1 MVDVANEAIENLDF
15 LYPFSLAVLY
25 HLMDKDFS
33 IKVIIL
39 LRSAQT
45 GRHIALPKQAI
56 FQCFRLF
63 PCGFKLC
70 IQGQDLSLQRFCSCW
85 YFWESIEKFRA
96 VMTSAVLSSYI
107 RAIRLSSS
115 ARRFS
120 ARFFSAAARLCFAS
134 CPLLEGFKRRA
145 AMAFSF

>member
-70 IQGQDLSLQRFCSCW
+70 IQGQDLSLQRLLLLLELLGEHREVPGGHDLRGPVLI
-85 YFWESIEKFRA
+85 YPGYQA
-96 VMTSAVLSSYI
+96 VQLGKT
-107 RAIRLSSS
+107 
-115 ARRFS
+115 FS
-120 ARFFSAAARLCFAS
+120 ARFLSAAARLCFAS

>member
-70 IQGQDLSLQRFCSCW
+70 IQGQDLSLQRLLLLLVLLGEHREVPGGHDLRGPVLI
-85 YFWESIEKFRA
+85 YPGYQA
-96 VMTSAVLSSYI
+96 VQLGKT
-107 RAIRLSSS
+107 
-115 ARRFS
+115 FF
-120 ARFFSAAARLCFAS
+120 RFFSAAARLCFAS

>member
-1 MVDVANEAIENLDF
+1 
-15 LYPFSLAVLY
+15 
-25 HLMDKDFS
+25 MDKDFS

-70 IQGQDLSLQRFCSCW
+70 IQGQDLSLQRLLLLLVLLGEHREVPGGHDLRGPVLIYPGYQAVQLGKTF
-85 YFWESIEKFRA
+85 FRPLFRRRRP
-96 VMTSAVLSSYI
+96 SVLCLLSTVGGLQKAGGYGFLI
-107 RAIRLSSS
+107 LMDRLNPE
-115 ARRFS
+115 
-120 ARFFSAAARLCFAS
+120 LQT
-134 CPLLEGFKRRA
+134 
-145 AMAFSF
+145 